1 MQVTINT
8 LSDVEQEADIV
19 VSHEELVPHFDRA
32 YEEFRPKVELKGF
45 RKGRVPMPMIKQL
58 YGEAIEQDALDDIAG
73 FFFRQAM
80 KDRNVEPMGRPV
92 LSDKSYSRGKEFA
105 FKIKFEVRPQFE
117 VQGYKDLHVT
127 TYVHRV
133 DDKEVTEET
142 ERLRRVNSSSEP
154 ATNVTDDNFAV
165 TADVQEL
172 DASGAPLVGRKTP
185 NVRFH
190 LIDPDVAPEVKE
202 ALKNAEEGGTYR
214 ATIVAQHEEHTH
226 TTNLSLAVKKI
237 ERVTLPPFDDELAKK
252 ATRGS
257 VQTAEE
263 LRANITRDLKTY
275 WDDLSARRLSDDII
289 AEIMKQHEFT
299 VPPSLVEA
307 YLDVMI
313 DDIRERSRDKQLPRG
328 FDEAKFRESNR
339 ADAVWQAK
347 WMLIKERIV
356 EAEKIDLT
364 DQDIEQAAER
374 DAQTLRISKDRL
386 LTHYKTSESSRD
398 RLRGEKVMQ
407 FLREHAKITEQD
419 DSSLR

>member
-1 MQVTINT
+1 MQVTINS

-19 VSHEELVPHFDRA
+19 VTHEELVPHFDHA

-73 FFFRQAM
+73 FFFRMAM
-80 KDRNVEPMGRPV
+80 KDHNVEPMGRPT
-92 LSDKSYSRGKEFA
+92 LAEKSYSHGKDFT
-105 FKIKFEVRPQFE
+105 FKIKYEVRPHIDLR
-117 VQGYKDLHVT
+117 GYKGVDVT
-127 TYVHRV
+127 KYVHPV
-133 DDKEVTEET
+133 DEKEVLDEI
-142 ERLRRVNSSSEP
+142 ERLRRVNSTSEP
-154 ATNVTDDNFAV
+154 ATIVTDENYAV

-172 DASGAPLVGRKTP
+172 DETGTPLVGRKTE

-202 ALKNAEEGGTYR
+202 ALKNAEQAGKYQ
-214 ATIVAQHEEHTH
+214 ATIVSQHEDHSHSTH
-226 TTNLSLAVKKI
+226 LSLTVKKV

-257 VQTAEE
+257 VETAEQ
-263 LRANITRDLKTY
+263 LRTNIAHDLKTY
-275 WDDLSARRLSDDII
+275 WDDLSTRRLNDDIVS
-289 AEIMKQHEFT
+289 EIMKLHEFT
-299 VPPSLVEA
+299 VPASLTEA
-307 YLDVMI
+307 YLDAMI
-313 DDIRERSRDKQLPRG
+313 EDIKDRSRDKQLPRG
-328 FDEAKFRESNR
+328 FDEKKFRESNR
-339 ADAVWQAK
+339 ADAIWQAK

-356 EAEKIDLT
+356 EAEAIELT
-364 DQDIEQAAER
+364 DEDIEKAAER
-374 DAQTLRISKDRL
+374 DSQSLRISKDRL

-407 FLREHAKITEQD
+407 FLKEHAKVTEKN